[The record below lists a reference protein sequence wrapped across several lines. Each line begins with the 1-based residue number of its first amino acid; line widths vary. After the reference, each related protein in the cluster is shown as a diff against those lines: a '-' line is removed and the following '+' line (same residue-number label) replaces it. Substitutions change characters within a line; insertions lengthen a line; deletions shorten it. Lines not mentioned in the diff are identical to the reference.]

1 MANYKNELSWSASRA
16 KEFERCRREYHYS
29 RYASWGWWTEK
40 PPAEKYEAMVHKN
53 ITSLP
58 ALAGTCMHDA
68 VEHWFH
74 LKRDGVD
81 MKAEDL
87 YAEAVDNFR
96 EGWRQSSTDAWRERP
111 NKTVHIDEHHYRT
124 EISKER
130 TEKARELLERSAKY
144 FVESEDCKPAR
155 EAHPDNWRSL
165 ESMDTYM
172 FLGTKIY
179 AVPDFAYVDGETV
192 HIWDWKTGKP
202 REEDIFQLHSYA
214 LYACEKWSADPESI
228 VLHAAYLNEMRVDTI
243 EVNLNKLSEVQDYM
257 SQSVREMMDV
267 HYDPD
272 EDPVLIENWPKT
284 SDESKCRWCRFRGI
298 CKPTL

>member
-16 KEFERCRREYHYS
+16 KEFERCRREYYYS

-40 PPAEKYEAMVHKN
+40 PRGEKYEAMVHKN
-53 ITSLP
+53 LTSLP
-58 ALAGTCMHDA
+58 AMVGSNVHDA
-68 VEHWFH
+68 IEHWFH
-74 LKRDGVD
+74 LKRDGVN
-81 MKAEDL
+81 MSASDL
-87 YAEAVDNFR
+87 FNEAVDNFR
-96 EGWRQSSTDAWRERP
+96 EGWRQSSTESWQSAP
-111 NKTVHIDEHHYRT
+111 NKMAHLDEHHYGN

-130 TEKARELLERSAKY
+130 TDKARELLELTTRY
-144 FVESEDCKPAR
+144 FVESDDCRPAR

-179 AVPDFAYVDGETV
+179 AVPDFAYIDGETV

-202 REEDIFQLHSYA
+202 REDDIFQLHSYA
-214 LYACEKWSADPESI
+214 LYACEKWNADPESI
-228 VLHAAYLNEMRVDTI
+228 VLYAAYLNEQKVQRFEAD
-243 EVNLNKLSEVQDYM
+243 LNKLGEVQDKM
-257 SQSVREMMDV
+257 SMSVREMMDV

-272 EDPVLIENWPKT
+272 EDPVIMDNWPRT

-298 CKPTL
+298 CSPN

>member
-16 KEFERCRREYHYS
+16 KEFERCRREYYYS

-40 PPAEKYEAMVHKN
+40 PRGEKHQTMVHKN
-53 ITSLP
+53 LTSLP
-58 ALAGTCMHDA
+58 AMAGLNVHDA
-68 VEHWFH
+68 IEHWFH

-81 MKAEDL
+81 MSAEDL
-87 YAEAVDNFR
+87 YNEAVDNFR
-96 EGWRQSSTDAWRERP
+96 EGWRQSSTDAWQSAP
-111 NKTVHIDEHHYRT
+111 NKMTHLDEHHYGN
-124 EISKER
+124 EITKER
-130 TEKARELLERSAKY
+130 TEKARELLERTTRY
-144 FVESEDCKPAR
+144 FADSVDCKPAR

-192 HIWDWKTGKP
+192 HIWDWKTGIP
-202 REEDIFQLHSYA
+202 REDDIFQLHSYA

-228 VLHAAYLNEMRVDTI
+228 VLHAAYLNEQRVDTI
-243 EVNLNKLSEVQDYM
+243 PVNLDKLGEVQDHM
-257 SQSVREMMDV
+257 SMSVREMMDV

-272 EDPVLIENWPKT
+272 EDPVIMENWPRT
-284 SDESKCRWCRFRGI
+284 SDEAKCRWCRFRGI
-298 CKPTL
+298 CLPT